1 MSAIVR
7 QSNLFAA
14 EDFVKVYKSFQD
26 INFTSYDFDTIR
38 ESLIEYIRV
47 YYPEDFNDFTADSE
61 FIAIIELLSYLGTSL
76 AFRTDLNARENLLD
90 TAERRES
97 IVRLAR
103 MINYQPKRNIA
114 ANGLFKVKS
123 VVTNEQVKDSVG
135 NQLSGLQITWNDP
148 NNPNWYNQ
156 FNSILNA
163 ALNQTNPFGKPSKS
177 HTIGG
182 IPTDLY
188 AINSVLGANVAYN
201 QSLNING
208 EEVPIDIVNPD
219 IETTITE
226 RHPDQNEAFNLIY
239 RNDSLGVGSANT
251 GFFLKFVQGTLNSTD
266 FRYDFP
272 EPNRVQEVDIKG
284 INNSDV
290 FIQEINDQGT
300 VVDKWQ
306 KVPSVNGTN
315 IIYNSIN
322 FNERNIFEA
331 ISGLN
336 DTVSVKFSDGNFGNV
351 PAGIFRCWYR
361 TSIGRNIAIRPEDA
375 NGLQLALGYFG
386 KDGQRYTL
394 VVNFGLENSIANG
407 ASAETNNQIK
417 TRAPQTYY
425 TQNRMVNNEDY
436 NVFPLTFGNEIQ
448 KLRAINRTHSGHSR
462 YIPLRDPTGFHD
474 SITVLGEDGA
484 IYNELKDQTSILEL
498 TSTLTGEVAVQ
509 ASFALQDAVSN
520 SQLENFFYSE
530 YIPAVET
537 AQSGIF
543 ALNDGTDIRWKTAPD
558 LSINESGFFIKA
570 VLPGEEGDPD
580 YVTNWPYG
588 SGNTGAYVNIQGL
601 SGENPPYEFIKPGST
616 IKFVNPLD
624 TTVSFNTSVVSVVNS
639 GQAFDP
645 VITETGPIQLG
656 SDITDL
662 WVPVSVS
669 PVFRTVFREDELEVI
684 QAEFDNSTSF
694 ALRYDIT
701 IDTWQVI
708 SSGYNVDSAYQYDNS
723 AANWMMYVQY
733 QPAEGDNNPFYTFV
747 TRGIVTVFESLSSV
761 RFYWNPDDV
770 VIDSDTGRA
779 NFDKITVLSA
789 NTGVDQSVSWDLT
802 GVFTESDGFQ
812 DTSKVEV
819 SPTDSNEDTT
829 ADNPRSFRDIVDSNN
844 EVVFERYLDIDG
856 YQRSRPWLTKWVFID
871 PTEYAEINNESGPQF
886 EAVLL
891 AVANVLIDDIGLFY
905 VNPDVSGGSVPV
917 ENKLGRYIGET
928 PSITDINAELDYP
941 PVGSIQAL
949 AKAYVNNNSTNSLS
963 IFENKSFKVGAPGNG
978 FTIQIG
984 TSTESLS
991 EYYKFA
997 TVQGIGEIEVVLV
1010 KDTDY
1015 YSRNGRSL
1023 TQNLD
1028 IFLPQES
1035 FFFKWN
1041 HYISSSQIVDPS
1053 STNIIDMIVLTNLY
1067 YNDILVWKSQH
1078 GSSNTMPLAP
1088 TTENLRVQFAEL
1100 NNFKSISDEIIFN
1113 SGKFKVLFGP
1123 QAVSELQATF
1133 KAVKIP
1139 TSKIS
1144 DNELRTRI
1152 IQAVDQYFD
1161 INNWDFGEQ
1170 FYYTELAAFI
1180 HTQLAKFLSSIVIVP
1195 KQADSD
1201 FGNLFEIS
1209 ARPSELFISTAT
1221 VSDVEI
1227 VSNFTDANLRIK

>member
-47 YYPEDFNDFTADSE
+47 QYPEDFNDFTADSE

-76 AFRTDLNARENLLD
+76 SFRTDLNARENLLD

-114 ANGLFKVKS
+114 ATGLFKVKS
-123 VVTNEQVKDSVG
+123 IVSNEQVRDSVG
-135 NQLSGLQITWNDP
+135 NQLSGLQVTWNDP
-148 NNPNWYNQ
+148 NNPNWYDQ

-163 ALNQTNPFGKPSKS
+163 SLNQTNPFGKPSKS

-188 AINSVLGANVAYN
+188 AINSVLGTNVAYN

-219 IETTITE
+219 IGTTISE
-226 RHPDQNEAFNLIY
+226 RHPDQNEAFSLIY
-239 RNDSLGVGSANT
+239 RNDSLGVGSSNT

-272 EPNRVQEVDIKG
+272 VPNRVQEVDIKR

-300 VVDKWQ
+300 VVEKWQ
-306 KVPSVNGTN
+306 KVPAVNGTN

-322 FNERNIFEA
+322 FNERNIFEV
-331 ISGLN
+331 ISGLD
-336 DTVSVKFSDGNFGNV
+336 DTVDVKFSDGNFGNV

-361 TSIGRNIAIRPEDA
+361 TSIGRNIVIRPEDA
-375 NGLQLALGYFG
+375 SGLQLALPYFG

-394 VVNFGLENSIANG
+394 VINFGLENSIANG
-407 ASAETNNQIK
+407 APAETNSQIK

-474 SITVLGEDGA
+474 GITVLGEDGA
-484 IYNELKDQTSILEL
+484 IYNEVKNQRSKLEL
-498 TSTLTGEVAVQ
+498 TATLTGEVAVQ
-509 ASFALQDAVSN
+509 ASFALQDAISN
-520 SQLENFFYSE
+520 SQFENFFYSE
-530 YIPAVET
+530 YIPAIEN
-537 AQSGIF
+537 ADPDIF
-543 ALNDGTDIRWKTAPD
+543 ALNDNTDIRWKTAPD
-558 LSINESGFFIKA
+558 LSSNETGFFIKSA
-570 VLPGEEGDPD
+570 TPGEVGDVD
-580 YVTNWPYG
+580 YVANWPYG
-588 SGNTGAYVNIQGL
+588 SGNTGAYTNIQGL
-601 SGENPPYEFIKPGST
+601 TGDNPPYEFIKSGSVVT
-616 IKFVNPLD
+616 FVDPNDPNI
-624 TTVSFNTSVVSVVNS
+624 SFSTSVVSVTNS

-645 VITETGPIQLG
+645 VITETGTIQLG
-656 SDITDL
+656 SNIKDL
-662 WVPVSVS
+662 WQPVSVS
-669 PVFRTVFREDELEVI
+669 PVFRTVFREDEIESI
-684 QAEFDNSTSF
+684 REEFNNSTSF
-694 ALRYDIT
+694 ALRYNIT
-701 IDTWQVI
+701 VDTWEVI
-708 SSGYNVDSAYQYDNS
+708 PSGYDINATYVYSDPI
-723 AANWMMYVQY
+723 ANWMMYIEY

-747 TRGIVTVFESLSSV
+747 TRGIVTVFESLNSV
-761 RFYWNPDDV
+761 RFYWDPDNV
-770 VIDSDTGRA
+770 VIDSETGQANYDT
-779 NFDKITVLSA
+779 ITVLSS
-789 NTGVDQSVSWDLT
+789 NTGVDQPVTWDLS

-812 DTSKVEV
+812 DTAKVEI
-819 SPTDSNEDTT
+819 SPNDINEDNT
-829 ADNPRSFRDIVDSNN
+829 ADNPRSFRDIVGIND
-844 EVVFERYLDIDG
+844 EVVFEKYIDIDG
-856 YQRSRPWLTKWVFID
+856 YQRARPWLTLWQLMATD
-871 PTEYAEINNESGPQF
+871 TDTAINSSGTLITS
-886 EAVLL
+886 AITSST
-891 AVANVLIDDIGLFY
+891 NDITIDDIGMFIF
-905 VNPDVSGGSVPV
+905 GS
-917 ENKLGRYIGET
+917 L
-928 PSITDINAELDYP
+928 AELGLYEGEVPISPEAVTRIKDNN
-941 PVGSIQAL
+941 VVNESNMQSIVQSFVDL
-949 AKAYVNNNSTNSLS
+949 GGDITVFNNKT
-963 IFENKSFKVGAPGNG
+963 FKVGMPGED
-978 FTIQIG
+978 I
-984 TSTESLS
+984 SLIT
-991 EYYKFA
+991 EYYAYTTIVDPADASKL
-997 TVQGIGEIEVVLV
+997 VVVLI
-1010 KDTDY
+1010 KDDNH
-1015 YSRNGRSL
+1015 YSRNGRSF
-1023 TQNLD
+1023 TQNSD
-1028 IFLPQES
+1028 IFIPQES

-1041 HYISSSQIVDPS
+1041 HFISNKQIVDPS

-1067 YNDILVWKSQH
+1067 YNDILVWKSQG
-1078 GSSNTMPLAP
+1078 GSSRIMPVAP
-1088 TTENLRVQFAEL
+1088 TTEDLRVQFAEL

-1123 QAVSELQATF
+1123 QAVKELQATF

-1161 INNWDFGEQ
+1161 ISNWDFGEQ

-1180 HTQLAKFLSSIVIVP
+1180 HTQLSKFLSSIVIVP
-1195 KQADSD
+1195 KQADSE

-1227 VSNFTDANLRIK
+1227 VSNFTEANLRIN

>member
-47 YYPEDFNDFTADSE
+47 QYPEDFNDFTADSE
-61 FIAIIELLSYLGTSL
+61 FVAIIELLSYLGTSL
-76 AFRTDLNARENLLD
+76 SFRTDLNARENLLD

-114 ANGLFKVKS
+114 ANGLFKVRS
-123 VVTNEQVKDSVG
+123 IATNEQVRDSAG

-148 NNPNWYNQ
+148 NNPNWYDQ

-163 ALNQTNPFGKPSKS
+163 SLNQTNPFGKPSKS
-177 HTIGG
+177 SSVGG

-188 AINSVLGANVAYN
+188 ALNSVLGVNVAYN

-208 EEVPIDIVNPD
+208 EEVPFDIVNPD
-219 IETTITE
+219 IDTTFTE

-251 GFFLKFVQGTLNSTD
+251 GFFLHFRQGTLNSTD

-272 EPNRVQEVDIKG
+272 EPNRVQEIDVES

-300 VVDKWQ
+300 VVEKWQ

-351 PAGIFRCWYR
+351 PSGIFRCWYR
-361 TSIGRNIAIRPEDA
+361 TSIGRNIVIRPEDA
-375 NGLQLALGYFG
+375 NNLRLALPYFG

-394 VVNFGLENSIANG
+394 VVNFGLENSIANS
-407 ASAETNNQIK
+407 APAETNSQIK

-474 SITVLGEDGA
+474 GITVLGEDGA
-484 IYNELKDQTSILEL
+484 IYNEFKHQRFKLEL

-509 ASFALQDAVSN
+509 ASFALQNAVSN
-520 SQLENFFYSE
+520 AQLENFFYSE
-530 YIPAVET
+530 YIPAVENAVT
-537 AQSGIF
+537 GIF
-543 ALNDGTDIRWKTAPD
+543 DLNDGTDIRWKTAPD
-558 LSINESGFFIKA
+558 LSSNESGFFIKDA
-570 VLPGEEGDPD
+570 TPGEVGDPD
-580 YVTNWPYG
+580 YVANWPYG
-588 SGNTGAYVNIQGL
+588 LGNTGAYINIQGL
-601 SGENPPYEFIKPGST
+601 TGDNPPYEFIKPGST
-616 IKFVNPLD
+616 IKFVNPQD
-624 TTVSFNTSVVSVVNS
+624 TSVSFNTSVVSVTNS

-645 VITETGPIQLG
+645 VITETGTIQLG
-656 SDITDL
+656 SDIKDL
-662 WVPVSVS
+662 WIPESVS
-669 PVFRTVFREDELEVI
+669 PVFRTVFREDELEAI

-694 ALRYDIT
+694 ALRYDVT
-701 IDTWQVI
+701 IDTWIVI
-708 SSGYNVDSAYQYDNS
+708 PSGYDVDAVYTYGNTSAD
-723 AANWMMYVQY
+723 WMMYVQY
-733 QPAEGDNNPFYTFV
+733 QPSEGDNNPFYTFI
-747 TRGIVTVFESLSSV
+747 TRGVVTVFESLSCV
-761 RFYWNPDDV
+761 RFYWDPDNV
-770 VIDSDTGRA
+770 AIDSETSRA
-779 NFDKITVLSA
+779 NFDQITVLSA
-789 NTGVDQSVSWDLT
+789 NTGVEKSVSWDLT

-819 SPTDSNEDTT
+819 SPTDINEDNT
-829 ADNPRSFRDIVDSNN
+829 ADNPRSFREIVSNN
-844 EVVFERYLDIDG
+844 DEVVFERYIDIDG
-856 YQRSRPWLTKWVFID
+856 YQRSCPWLTAWRRLAID
-871 PTEYAEINNESGPQF
+871 VDTAIN
-886 EAVLL
+886 EAGTLITS
-891 AVANVLIDDIGLFY
+891 AITSSTNDITIDDIGMFIFDSL
-905 VNPDVSGGSVPV
+905 
-917 ENKLGRYIGET
+917 
-928 PSITDINAELDYP
+928 AELGLYEGELPISLDAVTRIKDNNTATP
-941 PVGSIQAL
+941 PTMQSVMQ
-949 AKAYVNNNSTNSLS
+949 AYVDQGGD
-963 IFENKSFKVGAPGNG
+963 IIVFDNKTFKVGTPGED
-978 FTIQIG
+978 I
-984 TSTESLS
+984 SLIT
-991 EYYKFA
+991 EYYKYTTIA
-997 TVQGIGEIEVVLV
+997 DPADPSKLVVILI
-1010 KDTDY
+1010 KDNNH
-1015 YSRNGRSL
+1015 YSRNGKSF
-1023 TQNLD
+1023 TQNNDTDVL
-1028 IFLPQES
+1028 QES

-1041 HYISSSQIVDPS
+1041 HYTSSSQIVDPS
-1053 STNIIDMIVLTNLY
+1053 STNIIDMVVLTNLY
-1067 YNDILVWKSQH
+1067 YNDILVWKSQG
-1078 GSSNTMPLAP
+1078 GSRNTMPAAP

-1113 SGKFKVLFGP
+1113 SGKFKILFGP
-1123 QAVSELQATF
+1123 QAVKELQASF
-1133 KAVKIP
+1133 KAIKIP

-1144 DNELRTRI
+1144 NNELRTRI

-1170 FYYTELAAFI
+1170 FFYTELAAFI
-1180 HTQLAKFLSSIVIVP
+1180 HTRLSKFLSSIVIVP
-1195 KQADSD
+1195 KQANSE

-1209 ARPSELFISTAT
+1209 ARPNELFISTAT
-1221 VSDVEI
+1221 VADVEI
-1227 VSNFTDANLRIK
+1227 VSNFTEANLRIN